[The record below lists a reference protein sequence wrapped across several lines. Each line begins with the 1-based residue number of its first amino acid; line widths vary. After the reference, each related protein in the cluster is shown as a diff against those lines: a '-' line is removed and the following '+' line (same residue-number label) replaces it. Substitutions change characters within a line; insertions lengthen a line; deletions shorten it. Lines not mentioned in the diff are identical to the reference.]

1 MTLEIQFLALNRQ
14 KCGGVNPIN
23 GIQPFLLDSADG
35 LFVPG
40 CFEYNLKYLGTT
52 IRTDYKQDRRN
63 RSRSRLR
70 ETNLSFM
77 NNYII

>member
-14 KCGGVNPIN
+14 KWGGVTPIN

-40 CFEYNLKYLGTT
+40 CIGP
-52 IRTDYKQDRRN
+52 D
-63 RSRSRLR
+63 
-70 ETNLSFM
+70 M
-77 NNYII
+77 VIIYPV

>member
-14 KCGGVNPIN
+14 KWGGVNPIN

-40 CFEYNLKYLGTT
+40 CFGP
-52 IRTDYKQDRRN
+52 D
-63 RSRSRLR
+63 
-70 ETNLSFM
+70 M
-77 NNYII
+77 VIIYPV